1 MQQSYKQK
9 SIGLFLLLTFLFGNF
24 SAFSQTRKTNSGQTA
39 AATSK
44 KEEKAECKGGYSGIV
59 SYNRTVKTNSSG
71 KFGSTYS
78 KVYTYQSNIIIRD
91 DGTTQGTIYKDYNGI
106 GGSFNF
112 TGKATAT
119 LTENLNDLQAT
130 EKDDF
135 CSLSMKGGQNKTRV
149 RCESLL
155 NRQTNA
161 QGSGDVNVFL
171 SFKGNKY
178 KISLDN
184 PRVSGQVSQTS
195 KSSCSGTCN
204 KNEPI
209 NHSRT
214 DAINNEKQN
223 GNYTDDVP
231 FDPNNFNRLSGTF
244 TRTSGDET
252 VTITWSLSR
261 CSPPLQINSLAF
273 EHHQVPDP
281 TTWRAVDSLSGTTD
295 GNLVKVRAK
304 VFNNGGETAYAT
316 VKFSEV
322 SSGEKL
328 PDGEVSVAVKPGEA
342 RDVEYEWDTSGY
354 AWDESQKPKSNREIK
369 AEIEG
374 GKESVTEK
382 IKILPKP
389 VIMAHGL
396 WSNAGAWAEY
406 PGFLREAHSFAWN
419 GYAVGSDPKNG
430 KMNTGEHPGNYKATN
445 TIYQNAQELGKQI
458 KFARET
464 HNAWHV
470 DIVAHSMGG
479 LISRQYINTF
489 MKPVFDGK
497 PEVTH
502 LVMLGTPNMGSPC
515 ADTVTALFEE
525 FNQNGMHAMRELR
538 PIIVRAFNARIND
551 RKGVK
556 FSILIGLA
564 MPRTCLDDSEWS
576 DGVVPLSSAK
586 YNNTDFRYVARD
598 HISLTGKTDF
608 LGFVMP
614 RLAIGPKKAK
624 AEQATAFLDNQTD
637 ESFALN
643 EDFNEQNDRYG
654 FNKYFQKASYKRQK
668 IDRNEYFDDDK
679 KDENITTKQK
689 IELKAKEVKEI
700 EIPVSQGV
708 KSGVLLVASTAI
720 VATLKDQNGTVIG
733 ESKGGLD
740 AIREIFRTISVD
752 KPIQNCVLKLKLENF
767 GNEATTVFV
776 AGLAI
781 NNSGSSFTVEV
792 GKSNST
798 GIISL
803 QAKWMENN
811 SAILNAKIVGKIVGE
826 SSEIIFYDD
835 GKHNDGAANDGVY
848 GASTEKLANGEYFIE
863 VKAEAGNQMKF
874 TVLALNIGN
883 ASQSAKPS
891 SKAVKKK

>member
-24 SAFSQTRKTNSGQTA
+24 SAFSQTRKANSGQTTA
-39 AATSK
+39 STAK
-44 KEEKAECKGGYSGIV
+44 KEEKSECKGGYSGIV
-59 SYNRTVKTNSSG
+59 SYNRTVKTTNSG

-78 KVYTYQSNIIIRD
+78 KFYTYQSNIVIRD

-112 TGKATAT
+112 TGKATAN
-119 LTENLNDLQAT
+119 LNENLNDLQVS

-135 CSLSMKGGQNKTRV
+135 CSLTMKGGQNKTRV

-155 NRQTNA
+155 TRQTRA
-161 QGSGDVNVFL
+161 EGSGDVNVFL

-184 PRVSGQVSQTS
+184 PRVNGEVSQTS

-204 KNEPI
+204 KTEPV

-214 DAINNEKQN
+214 NAINNEKQN
-223 GNYTDDVP
+223 GNYTDDMP

-244 TRTSGDET
+244 IRTSGDEMI
-252 VTITWSLSR
+252 TITWNLSR

-281 TTWRAVDSLSGTTD
+281 TIWRAVDSLTGTTD
-295 GNLVKVRAK
+295 GNLVKVKAK

-322 SSGEKL
+322 TSGEKL
-328 PDGEVSVAVKPGEA
+328 LDGEVSVAVKPGEA

-374 GKESVTEK
+374 SKESVTEK

-396 WSNAGAWAEY
+396 WSNAAAWAEY

-419 GYAVGSDPKNG
+419 GYAVGADPQNG

-445 TIYQNAQELGKQI
+445 TVYQNAQELGKQI
-458 KFARET
+458 KFAREK
-464 HNAWHV
+464 HNSWHV

-497 PEVTH
+497 PEVSH
-502 LVMLGTPNMGSPC
+502 LVMLGTPNQGSPC
-515 ADTVTALFEE
+515 ADTVNHLFEE
-525 FNQNGMHAMRELR
+525 FNQNDMHAMRELR
-538 PIIVRAFNARIND
+538 PIIVRAFNTRVND

-614 RLAIGPKKAK
+614 RLAIDPKKAK
-624 AEQATAFLDNQTD
+624 AEQSTAFLENQTND
-637 ESFALN
+637 NLALN
-643 EDFNEQNDRYG
+643 EDFSVGNDRYG
-654 FNKYFQKASYKRQK
+654 FNKYFQKASYKRQNVEPN
-668 IDRNEYFDDDK
+668 DFSDDDERY
-679 KDENITTKQK
+679 ENITTKQK
-689 IELKAKEVKEI
+689 VELKAKESKEI
-700 EIPVSQGV
+700 EIPVREGL
-708 KSGVLLVASTAI
+708 KSGVLLVASTAV
-720 VATLKDQNGTVIG
+720 VATLKDANGTVIG
-733 ESKGGLD
+733 ESRGGLD
-740 AIREIFRTISVD
+740 AMKEMFRTISID
-752 KPIQNCVLKLKLENF
+752 KPTQDSVLKLKLENF
-767 GNEATTVFV
+767 GNEATTVFI

-781 NNSGSSFTVEV
+781 NNANSSFTVEA
-792 GKSNST
+792 GKPNSV
-798 GIISL
+798 GIIPL
-803 QAKWMENN
+803 QAKWTENN
-811 SAILNAKIVGKIVGE
+811 LPVLNAKIVGKLVSE
-826 SSEIIFYDD
+826 SSEIAFYDD
-835 GKHNDGAANDGVY
+835 GKHNDGTANDGIY

-863 VKAEAGNQMKF
+863 VKAEANNQTKFAVYAFNVGN
-874 TVLALNIGN
+874 T
-883 ASQSAKPS
+883 SQPAKPS
-891 SKAVKKK
+891 SKVVKKK